1 MDEGSN
7 LIPLDQVCPLFWVY
21 IAGYILHTLRHPVK
35 HPPPVR
41 YGKRISGEG
50 FFLADYREFFQTNN
64 KSNRQMMSVF
74 IYSSSNL

>member
-1 MDEGSN
+1 MNTAHAPRPRKTPSPYSACKTN
-7 LIPLDQVCPLFWVY
+7 L
-21 IAGYILHTLRHPVK
+21 
-35 HPPPVR
+35 
-41 YGKRISGEG
+41 GEG